1 MGTQPLSPL
10 TFPSRATMLADHFG
24 VAMSSLSA
32 TDSEQISG
40 RHFAGLFLLSLATL
54 LLELALTRVLSVSL
68 WYHFGF
74 LVISTAL
81 LGFGAS
87 GVTLALWTGLRERTS
102 LDLSLGLCA
111 LAFAV
116 AVVFS
121 FWCMQ
126 RIPFDPFSV
135 AVEHRQLLYM
145 PIYFLLVALPFFCSG
160 LAISLLLTRGSSA
173 INRLYGYDL
182 LGAGAGCAAVA
193 VVIPRFGGSGS
204 VLLAAFVGAISAVC
218 FAWKSRRLFLGTAA
232 IVSVVLL
239 ALSFK
244 GDKLI
249 PIHVSANKSPRSIH
263 SIYSAWNTL
272 SFIQVVEFPAEGKDP
287 AGRMMVI
294 DAGTA
299 ATGISDLRP
308 DVRKT
313 LAAHPDR
320 VEMLST
326 IAYVGKA
333 NPKILIIGSG
343 GGDQVLAGL
352 NAHASSITAVEINPV
367 VNDIVSQRMNDFWG
381 NLYHQPEVHLI
392 TDEGRS
398 FIRRSDEKYD
408 AIISVHTISNA
419 AVASG
424 ALSLAE
430 NYVLTREA
438 FEDYLDHL
446 TPDGA
451 IFFTRPEFQI
461 ARLLSTAR
469 EVFDKKG
476 MGSVGN
482 HVYAFSEQEKRPM
495 PGRLSFVG
503 GFLLKK
509 SEFAPGEVNQ
519 IREILK
525 SETGPG
531 KAASIKTLYAPDD
544 PQAGSIYGQI
554 VSAPQLEPVFRKND
568 TQLAPATDDKPF
580 FNQHT
585 RWSRIRWNTIVD
597 MFSQK
602 QPFGARMALEDR
614 PIAEVTL
621 LIILVQSVIVAGLFI
636 LLPLVFLDRRG
647 LHIEG
652 RWGWL
657 AYFAALGLGFI
668 MVEIALL
675 QRFLLF
681 LGQPIYT
688 YAVVLAGL
696 LIFTGIGSQTAGD
709 WADRSLKR
717 VLLSVVAAVLIMAV
731 VTPLVFHACLG
742 FNIVWRIAIA
752 LLLVAPLGFLL
763 GMPFPMG
770 LRLAMQRSSALGSW
784 AWGVNGFFTVIG
796 TVLALMLGMMIGFRL
811 VLLLACAAYLGAI
824 VAISRVST
832 LKSTNVIAPLER
844 PAVAES
850 VS

>member
-1 MGTQPLSPL
+1 MTAKLRGPMSL
-10 TFPSRATMLADHFG
+10 PSSAD
-24 VAMSSLSA
+24 
-32 TDSEQISG
+32 SG
-40 RHFAGLFLLSLATL
+40 HVQARHFAGLFLLSLATL

-87 GVTLALWTGLRERTS
+87 GVALALWTGLRERID
-102 LDLSLGLCA
+102 LDLGLGVCG

-116 AVVFS
+116 CTLFS

-135 AVEHRQLLYM
+135 AVDHRQLLFM

-160 LAISLLLTRGSSA
+160 LAISLLLTRGSKA
-173 INRLYGYDL
+173 ISRLYGYDL
-182 LGAGAGCAAVA
+182 LGAGAGCALVA
-193 VVIPRFGGSGS
+193 LVIPRFGGSGS
-204 VLLAAFVGAISAVC
+204 VLMAAFVGALSGVC
-218 FAWKSRRLFLGTAA
+218 FAWTSRRVLAA
-232 IVSVVLL
+232 AAAFVSLVLL
-239 ALSFK
+239 AASFR
-244 GDKLI
+244 GDKVV
-249 PIHVSANKSPRSIH
+249 PIHVSANKNRRSIN

-272 SFIQVVEFPAEGKDP
+272 SLVQVVEYPPEGKDP
-287 AGRMMVI
+287 AARMMFI
-294 DAGTA
+294 DSGTA
-299 ATGISDLRP
+299 ATGTSDLRP
-308 DVRKT
+308 DCRRVLT
-313 LAAHPDR
+313 EHPDQ
-320 VEMLST
+320 VEREST

-343 GGDQVLAGL
+343 GGAQVLAGL
-352 NAHASSITAVEINPV
+352 QAHASSITAIEINSII
-367 VNDIVSQRMNDFWG
+367 NDIVANRMNDFWG

-398 FIRRSDEKYD
+398 FVRRSADKYD

-430 NYVLTREA
+430 SYVLTREA

-446 TPDGA
+446 SPDGT

-461 ARLLSTAR
+461 PRLLSTAR
-469 EVFDKKG
+469 EVFERRG
-476 MGSVGN
+476 MGSIAN
-482 HVYAFSEQEKRPM
+482 HVFAFSEVEPRPM
-495 PGRLSFVG
+495 PGRLSFVA

-509 SEFAPGEVNQ
+509 SEFSAAELNQ
-519 IREILK
+519 IRGILNA
-525 SETGPG
+525 EAGPG
-531 KAASIKTLYAPDD
+531 KDIVSIKTLYAPDERPTD
-544 PQAGSIYGQI
+544 ILFAQI
-554 VSAPQLEPVFRKND
+554 VGAPSLEEVFRNYD
-568 TQLAPATDDKPF
+568 SQLAAATDDKPF

-585 RWSRIRWNTIVD
+585 RWSRIRWSTIVD
-597 MFSQK
+597 LFSQK
-602 QPFGARMALEDR
+602 QPFGARLALEDR

-621 LIILVQSVIVAGLFI
+621 LILLVQSAIVAGLCI
-636 LLPLVFLDRRG
+636 LLPLVLLDRRG
-647 LHIEG
+647 LQIEG

-657 AYFAALGLGFI
+657 GYFAALGLGFI

-696 LIFTGIGSQTAGD
+696 LVFTGIGSHAAGS
-709 WADRSLKR
+709 WGTELHRILKGALLCAI
-717 VLLSVVAAVLIMAV
+717 VLVIIMAV
-731 VTPLVFHACLG
+731 ITPAVFSAALG
-742 FNIVWRIAIA
+742 LSISWRIVIA
-752 LLLVAPLGFLL
+752 LLLVAPLGFVL
-763 GMPFPMG
+763 GIPFPLG

-796 TVLALMLGMMIGFRL
+796 TVLALILGMMIGFRI
-811 VLLLACAAYLGAI
+811 VLLLACACYLGGLLTLSWLSNVKTEGDV
-824 VAISRVST
+824 VALRHSS
-832 LKSTNVIAPLER
+832 
-844 PAVAES
+844 AVES
-850 VS
+850 IR